1 MIFQV
6 RRYKGPDKPQNDY
19 EDVEAESAQ
28 EAAEKV
34 CGELL
39 TDRGPRWKL
48 RARVLPN
55 SQASGP
61 QTYYAKN

>member
-6 RRYKGPDKPQNDY
+6 RRYKGPDKPQNGY
-19 EDVEAESAQ
+19 ENVEAESAQ

-34 CGELL
+34 CGEPL

-48 RARVLPN
+48 RATVLPN
-55 SQASGP
+55 PRTSVP
-61 QTYYAKN
+61 LTYYAKN

>member
-1 MIFQV
+1 MIFHVQC
-6 RRYKGPDKPQNDY
+6 YKGPDKHADY

-34 CGELL
+34 CGEPL

-48 RARVLPN
+48 RASVLPN
-55 SQASGP
+55 PQASGP
-61 QTYYAKN
+61 QTFYAKN

>member
-6 RRYKGPDKPQNDY
+6 RRYKGRDKPQNGC
-19 EDVEAESAQ
+19 EAVEAESAQ

-34 CGELL
+34 CGEPL

-48 RARVLPN
+48 RAMVLPN
-55 SQASGP
+55 PQASVAL
-61 QTYYAKN
+61 TYYAKN